1 MNKTATRI
9 PEAMF
14 AAFNVVPDARDAALD
29 GWSMN
34 KLGEDLQINRL
45 DMQARHGNAHQHG
58 VLDGFAYGFGD
69 ARLQVRT
76 LDAGIVVAGKPTGF
90 PVPFDTPD
98 LSYGVS
104 TMLVNNLWG
113 VNYVLWYPFET
124 EDQNMKFR
132 YELLFSDSQLWWLC
146 CNQCLVIRACGDVV
160 AITTLLTAAI
170 HICYNCIAITNAGG
184 REQGCGYSYGSGDR
198 SGGTAEE

>member
-14 AAFNVVPDARDAALD
+14 ASFNVVPDARDAALD

-45 DMQARHGNAHQHG
+45 DMQARRGNAHQHG

-146 CNQCLVIRACGDVV
+146 CNQYLMTRACCDAV
-160 AITTLLTAAI
+160 AITILFNAE
-170 HICYNCIAITNAGG
+170 ITFVWLCSNNKC
-184 REQGCGYSYGSGDR
+184 RR
-198 SGGTAEE
+198 KRTRMLIFLR

>member
-45 DMQARHGNAHQHG
+45 DMQARRGNAHQHG

-76 LDAGIVVAGKPTGF
+76 LDAGIVVAGNRRGSRALRYAGLVVWREHDAGEQPVGRELC
-90 PVPFDTPD
+90 PVVPF
-98 LSYGVS
+98 
-104 TMLVNNLWG
+104 
-113 VNYVLWYPFET
+113 
-124 EDQNMKFR
+124 
-132 YELLFSDSQLWWLC
+132 
-146 CNQCLVIRACGDVV
+146 
-160 AITTLLTAAI
+160 
-170 HICYNCIAITNAGG
+170 
-184 REQGCGYSYGSGDR
+184 
-198 SGGTAEE
+198 